1 MTGYDV
7 RLTITILYVAGV
19 LWSLLKTDAR
29 PAERV
34 VLSLLWPL
42 GPLAFLVTV
51 AILIAASVVAYPLVM
66 VPAVVLP
73 AVVWWVFF

>member
-1 MTGYDV
+1 MTGYDL

-19 LWSLLKTDAR
+19 VWSLLKTDAR

-34 VLSLLWPL
+34 VLSFLWPL

-51 AILIAASVVAYPLVM
+51 AILIAASIVAYPLVM
-66 VPAVVLP
+66 VPAVVVLTVICW
-73 AVVWWVFF
+73 ALF

>member
-1 MTGYDV
+1 MTGYDL

-19 LWSLLKTDAR
+19 VWSLLKTDAR
-29 PAERV
+29 PAERI

-42 GPLAFLVTV
+42 GPLAFLVTA

-66 VPAVVLP
+66 VPAVVVL
-73 AVVWWVFF
+73 AAVWWVLL

>member
-7 RLTITILYVAGV
+7 RLAITILYVGGV
-19 LWSLLKTDAR
+19 VWSLLKSDAR

-34 VLSLLWPL
+34 VLSFLWPL

-51 AILIAASVVAYPLVM
+51 TILVAASVIAYPLVM
-66 VPAVVLP
+66 VPAVAAL
-73 AVVWWVFF
+73 AVGWWVLF